1 MLFLLSC
8 TVLSLNVCSFR
19 FKWINLLYD
28 DLIPRGQEG
37 CKSIMLFLKPP
48 SKEHP
53 KYIRLKR
60 KSLTCLWNSHIL
72 AREIRRVCV
81 SCQQSSTL
89 QIIPQTTQSTT
100 ELVRIKVY
108 KISPNLLV
116 SYSTLFGIEG
126 TEILITC

>member
-1 MLFLLSC
+1 MKFSH
-8 TVLSLNVCSFR
+8 T
-19 FKWINLLYD
+19 
-28 DLIPRGQEG
+28 
-37 CKSIMLFLKPP
+37 
-48 SKEHP
+48 SKRD
-53 KYIRLKR
+53 K
-60 KSLTCLWNSHIL
+60 TC
-72 AREIRRVCV
+72 VCV